1 MFVSKNLNIGMLL
14 DFYGQLLTD
23 KQSAAV
29 DSYYNQDFSLA
40 EIAEQMQ
47 ISRQGA
53 RDLIKRGEKQLLD
66 LEEALGLVT
75 RFSNILSD
83 LKGIKNSCDKI
94 REISDDNDI
103 IKNIDNIDNL
113 IKNISD
119 KI

>member
-23 KQSAAV
+23 KQSNAV
-29 DSYYNQDFSLA
+29 DFYYNQDFSLA

-47 ISRQGA
+47 ISRQGV

-66 LEEALGLVT
+66 LEDALGLVT

-83 LKGIKNSCDKI
+83 LKGIKSSCDAI
-94 REISDDNDI
+94 REISENETV
-103 IKNIDNIDNL
+103 IKNIDKIDNL

>member
-1 MFVSKNLNIGMLL
+1 MSKNLNIGMLL

-23 KQSAAV
+23 KQSDTV
-29 DSYYNQDFSLA
+29 DFYYNQDFSLA

-66 LEEALGLVT
+66 LEQALGLVT
-75 RFSNILSD
+75 RFANILSD
-83 LKGIKNSCDKI
+83 LQEIKLSCDKI
-94 REISDDNDI
+94 RENSENETV
-103 IKNIDNIDNL
+103 IKSIDNIDNL

>member
-1 MFVSKNLNIGMLL
+1 MSKNLNIGMLL

-23 KQSAAV
+23 KQSDAI
-29 DSYYNQDFSLA
+29 DFYYNQDFSLA

-66 LEEALGLVT
+66 LEEALGLVA

-103 IKNIDNIDNL
+103 IKNIDSIDNL

>member
-1 MFVSKNLNIGMLL
+1 MGKNLNIGMLL
-14 DFYGQLLTD
+14 DFYGQMLTD
-23 KQSAAV
+23 KQSDAV
-29 DSYYNQDFSLA
+29 DFYYNQDFSLA

-66 LEEALGLVT
+66 FENSLGLVE

-83 LKGIKNSCDKI
+83 LQGIKGSCDAI
-94 REISDDNDI
+94 RKNTEDDKI
-103 IKNIDNIDNL
+103 IKSIDNIDNL